1 MTMLWKRESA
11 QRLLQFLFNLSSACC
26 CCDVGRAAATLYSQ
40 VEQAYRGRCSCA
52 GAEFRNHFGFK
63 YVVPCDGRAGFDLV
77 SWLLRETG
85 WGGITF
91 TDAPSLQRAHAAF
104 APVGG
109 WSYWCAARAGGCTW
123 SYFRKSAQ
131 TLATEILL
139 RLSLKDRLA
148 AGAVS
153 RSWRRAACHPTAW
166 AEADARDNTLKG
178 LLLAAAKAVGQLHKL
193 TVLSPDRCRTTACVH
208 VVLSANKT
216 SLLHIHLVTNAS
228 SRDYNYCHRE
238 ASTTIYEVDTF
249 LRAAPAL

>member
-123 SYFRKSAQ
+123 SYFRKSAPNACNGNPIALVAERPSRCGRGVAF
-131 TLATEILL
+131 LASCCVPPHCL
-139 RLSLKDRLA
+139 
-148 AGAVS
+148 GGS
-153 RSWRRAACHPTAW
+153 RCPRQHLERPPSGSSKSSRAAAQT
-166 AEADARDNTLKG
+166 
-178 LLLAAAKAVGQLHKL
+178 
-193 TVLSPDRCRTTACVH
+193 
-208 VVLSANKT
+208 
-216 SLLHIHLVTNAS
+216 
-228 SRDYNYCHRE
+228 HRIITG
-238 ASTTIYEVDTF
+238 SM
-249 LRAAPAL
+249 